1 MTVMNRNLR
10 VELVSNLTAH
20 SCTCLE
26 SFPRSLHSQIDD
38 DTYRGLLHIARPICL
53 PFLASLPTVK
63 VTAMNVVTPD
73 TGHKG
78 LMPRVTP
85 RSRGHNAPNARAY
98 NGYQ

>member
-10 VELVSNLTAH
+10 VELVSNLATH

-38 DTYRGLLHIARPICL
+38 DTYRGLLHIARPIFL

-63 VTAMNVVTPD
+63 VAAMNVERKVNT
-73 TGHKG
+73 TG
-78 LMPRVTP
+78 LS
-85 RSRGHNAPNARAY
+85 RSAGNGAQPPSPNA
-98 NGYQ
+98 